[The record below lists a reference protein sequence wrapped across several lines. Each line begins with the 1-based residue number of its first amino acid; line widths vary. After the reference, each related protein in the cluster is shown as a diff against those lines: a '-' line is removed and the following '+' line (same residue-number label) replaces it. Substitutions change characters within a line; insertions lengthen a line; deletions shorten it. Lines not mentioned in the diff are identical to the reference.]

1 MAIRFITV
9 SFYAV
14 EIYIEETE
22 MARKEYNL
30 PEQTIDTIHEVMKE
44 TGFKYEVDAVIFM
57 INEYNEYRKRDL
69 DLTKYSEMTADL
81 VTEKLDKHFT
91 RLRLG
96 LRTAEQNSIIMKDI
110 TNTLLFKLLPS
121 KNEMLMPAEGR
132 FKHTVLVEA
141 EDNLSEKITKAK
153 QEKDNLKAQRGIE

>member
-1 MAIRFITV
+1 MQIRFRTV

-14 EIYIEETE
+14 EIYIKEKE

-30 PEQTIDTIHEVMKE
+30 PKQTIDIIHEVMKE
-44 TGFKYEVDAVIFM
+44 TGFKYEVDAVVYM
-57 INEYNEYRKRDL
+57 IHEYKNREVV
-69 DLTKYSEMTADL
+69 ADT
-81 VTEKLDKHFT
+81 VVQKLDKHFT

-96 LRTAEQNSIIMKDI
+96 VRTAEQNSIIMKDI

-121 KNEMLMPAEGR
+121 KDEMLMPAEGR

-141 EDNLSEKITKAK
+141 EDNLSEKIAKAK
-153 QEKDNLKAQRGIE
+153 QEKDNMKAQRGIE

>member
-1 MAIRFITV
+1 MTIRFRTV

-14 EIYIEETE
+14 EIYIKEKE

-30 PEQTIDTIHEVMKE
+30 PEQTIDIIHEVMKE

-57 INEYNEYRKRDL
+57 INEYKNREAV
-69 DLTKYSEMTADL
+69 ADT
-81 VTEKLDKHFT
+81 VVQKLDKHFT

-96 LRTAEQNSIIMKDI
+96 VRTAEQNSIIMKDI

>member
-1 MAIRFITV
+1 MAIRFRTV

-57 INEYNEYRKRDL
+57 INEYKNREAV
-69 DLTKYSEMTADL
+69 ADT
-81 VTEKLDKHFT
+81 VVQKLDKHFT

-96 LRTAEQNSIIMKDI
+96 VRTAEQNSIIMKDI

-121 KNEMLMPAEGR
+121 KDEMLMPAEGR

-141 EDNLSEKITKAK
+141 EDNLSEKIAKAK

>member
-1 MAIRFITV
+1 MIIRFRTV

-14 EIYIEETE
+14 EIYIKEKE

-30 PEQTIDTIHEVMKE
+30 PEQTIDIIHEVMKE

-57 INEYNEYRKRDL
+57 INEYKNREAV
-69 DLTKYSEMTADL
+69 ADT
-81 VTEKLDKHFT
+81 VVQKLDKHFT

-96 LRTAEQNSIIMKDI
+96 VRTAEQNSIIMKDI

-121 KNEMLMPAEGR
+121 KDEMLMPAEGR

-141 EDNLSEKITKAK
+141 EGNLSEKIAKAK

>member
-1 MAIRFITV
+1 
-9 SFYAV
+9 
-14 EIYIEETE
+14 

-30 PEQTIDTIHEVMKE
+30 PEQTIDIIHEVMKE

-57 INEYNEYRKRDL
+57 INEYKNREAV
-69 DLTKYSEMTADL
+69 ADT
-81 VTEKLDKHFT
+81 VVQKLDKHFT

-96 LRTAEQNSIIMKDI
+96 VRTAEQNSIIMKDI

-121 KNEMLMPAEGR
+121 KDEMLMPAEGR

-141 EDNLSEKITKAK
+141 EDNLSEKIAKAK
-153 QEKDNLKAQRGIE
+153 QEKDNMKAQRGIE

>member
-1 MAIRFITV
+1 MAIRCITV

-57 INEYNEYRKRDL
+57 INEYKNREAV
-69 DLTKYSEMTADL
+69 ADT
-81 VTEKLDKHFT
+81 VVQKLDKHFT

-96 LRTAEQNSIIMKDI
+96 VRTAEQNSIIMKDI

-121 KNEMLMPAEGR
+121 KDEMLMPAEGR

-141 EDNLSEKITKAK
+141 EDNLSEKIAKAK
-153 QEKDNLKAQRGIE
+153 QEKDNMKAQRGIE

>member
-1 MAIRFITV
+1 MTIRFRTV

-57 INEYNEYRKRDL
+57 INEYKNREAV
-69 DLTKYSEMTADL
+69 ADT
-81 VTEKLDKHFT
+81 VVQKLDKHFT

-96 LRTAEQNSIIMKDI
+96 VRTAEQNSIIMKDI

-121 KNEMLMPAEGR
+121 KDEMLMPAEGR
-132 FKHTVLVEA
+132 FKHTVLEEA
-141 EDNLSEKITKAK
+141 EDNLSEKIAKAK
-153 QEKDNLKAQRGIE
+153 QEKDNMKAQRGIE

>member
-1 MAIRFITV
+1 MAKKL
-9 SFYAV
+9 
-14 EIYIEETE
+14 
-22 MARKEYNL
+22 MDL
-30 PEQTIDTIHEVMKE
+30 PEQTIDIIHEVMKE
-44 TGFKYEVDAVIFM
+44 TGFKYEVDAVVYM
-57 INEYNEYRKRDL
+57 IHEYKNREAV
-69 DLTKYSEMTADL
+69 ADI
-81 VTEKLDKHFT
+81 VVQKLDKHFT

>member
-1 MAIRFITV
+1 
-9 SFYAV
+9 
-14 EIYIEETE
+14 

-30 PEQTIDTIHEVMKE
+30 PEQTIDVIHEVMKE

-57 INEYNEYRKRDL
+57 INEYKNREAV
-69 DLTKYSEMTADL
+69 ADT
-81 VTEKLDKHFT
+81 VVQKLDKHFT

-96 LRTAEQNSIIMKDI
+96 VRTAEQNSIIMKDI

-121 KNEMLMPAEGR
+121 KDEMLMPAEGR

-141 EDNLSEKITKAK
+141 EDNLSEKIAKAK
-153 QEKDNLKAQRGIE
+153 QEKDNMKAQRGIE

>member
-1 MAIRFITV
+1 
-9 SFYAV
+9 
-14 EIYIEETE
+14 

-57 INEYNEYRKRDL
+57 INEYRNREAV
-69 DLTKYSEMTADL
+69 ADT
-81 VTEKLDKHFT
+81 VVQKLDKHFT

-121 KNEMLMPAEGR
+121 KDEMLMPAEGR

>member
-30 PEQTIDTIHEVMKE
+30 PEQTIDTIHEVMNE

-57 INEYNEYRKRDL
+57 INEYKNREAV
-69 DLTKYSEMTADL
+69 ADT
-81 VTEKLDKHFT
+81 VVQKLDKHFT

-96 LRTAEQNSIIMKDI
+96 VRTAEQNSIIMKDI

-121 KNEMLMPAEGR
+121 KDEMLMPAEGR

-141 EDNLSEKITKAK
+141 EDNLSEKIAKAK
-153 QEKDNLKAQRGIE
+153 QEKDNMKAQRGIE

>member
-1 MAIRFITV
+1 MTIRFRTV

-14 EIYIEETE
+14 EIYIKEKE

-30 PEQTIDTIHEVMKE
+30 PEQTIDIIHEVMKE

-57 INEYNEYRKRDL
+57 INEYKNREAV
-69 DLTKYSEMTADL
+69 ADT
-81 VTEKLDKHFT
+81 VVQKLDKHFT

-96 LRTAEQNSIIMKDI
+96 VRTAEQNSIIMKDI

-141 EDNLSEKITKAK
+141 EDNLSEKIAKAK

>member
-1 MAIRFITV
+1 
-9 SFYAV
+9 
-14 EIYIEETE
+14 

-30 PEQTIDTIHEVMKE
+30 PEQTIDIIHEVMKE

-57 INEYNEYRKRDL
+57 INEYKNREAV
-69 DLTKYSEMTADL
+69 ADT
-81 VTEKLDKHFT
+81 VVQKLDKHFT

-96 LRTAEQNSIIMKDI
+96 VRTAEQNSIIMKDI

-141 EDNLSEKITKAK
+141 EDNLSEKIAKAK

>member
-1 MAIRFITV
+1 MTIRFRTV

-14 EIYIEETE
+14 EIYIKEKE

-30 PEQTIDTIHEVMKE
+30 PEQTIDIIHEVMNE

-57 INEYNEYRKRDL
+57 INEYKNREAV
-69 DLTKYSEMTADL
+69 ADT
-81 VTEKLDKHFT
+81 VVQKLDKHFT

-96 LRTAEQNSIIMKDI
+96 VRTAEQNSIIMKDI

-121 KNEMLMPAEGR
+121 KDEMLMPAEGR

-141 EDNLSEKITKAK
+141 EDNLSEKIAKAK
-153 QEKDNLKAQRGIE
+153 QEKDNMKAQRGIE

>member
-1 MAIRFITV
+1 MTIRFRTV

-14 EIYIEETE
+14 EIYIKEKE

-30 PEQTIDTIHEVMKE
+30 PEQTIDIIHEVMKE

-57 INEYNEYRKRDL
+57 INEYKNREAV
-69 DLTKYSEMTADL
+69 ADT
-81 VTEKLDKHFT
+81 VVQKLDKHFT

-96 LRTAEQNSIIMKDI
+96 VRTAEQNSIIMKDI

-141 EDNLSEKITKAK
+141 EDNLSEKIAKAK
-153 QEKDNLKAQRGIE
+153 QEKDNMKAQRGIE

>member
-1 MAIRFITV
+1 MTIRFRTV

-14 EIYIEETE
+14 EIYIKEKE

-30 PEQTIDTIHEVMKE
+30 PEQTIDIIHEVMNE

-57 INEYNEYRKRDL
+57 INEYKNREAV
-69 DLTKYSEMTADL
+69 ADT
-81 VTEKLDKHFT
+81 VVQKLDKHFT

-96 LRTAEQNSIIMKDI
+96 VRTAEQNSIIMKDI

-121 KNEMLMPAEGR
+121 KDEMLMPAEGR

-141 EDNLSEKITKAK
+141 EDNLSEKIAKVK
-153 QEKDNLKAQRGIE
+153 QEKDNMKAQRGIE

>member
-1 MAIRFITV
+1 
-9 SFYAV
+9 
-14 EIYIEETE
+14 

-30 PEQTIDTIHEVMKE
+30 PEQTIDVIHEVMKE

-57 INEYNEYRKRDL
+57 INEYKNREAV
-69 DLTKYSEMTADL
+69 ADT
-81 VTEKLDKHFT
+81 VVQKLDKHFT

-96 LRTAEQNSIIMKDI
+96 VRTAEQNSIIMKDI

-121 KNEMLMPAEGR
+121 KDEMLMPAEGR

-141 EDNLSEKITKAK
+141 EDNLSEKIAKAK
-153 QEKDNLKAQRGIE
+153 QEKDNMRAQRGIE

>member
-1 MAIRFITV
+1 MAIRFRTV

-30 PEQTIDTIHEVMKE
+30 PEQTIDVIHEVMKE
-44 TGFKYEVDAVIFM
+44 TGFKYEVDAVVYM
-57 INEYNEYRKRDL
+57 IHEYRNR
-69 DLTKYSEMTADL
+69 EAVADI
-81 VTEKLDKHFT
+81 VVQKLDKHFT

-96 LRTAEQNSIIMKDI
+96 VRTAEQNSIIMKDI
-110 TNTLLFKLLPS
+110 ANTLLFKLLPS
-121 KNEMLMPAEGR
+121 KDEMLMPAEGR

-141 EDNLSEKITKAK
+141 EDNLSEKIAKAK
-153 QEKDNLKAQRGIE
+153 QEKDNMKAQRGIE

>member
-1 MAIRFITV
+1 MTIRFRTV

-14 EIYIEETE
+14 EIYIKEKE

-30 PEQTIDTIHEVMKE
+30 PEQTIDIIREVMKE

-57 INEYNEYRKRDL
+57 INEYKNREAV
-69 DLTKYSEMTADL
+69 ADT
-81 VTEKLDKHFT
+81 VVQKLDKHFT

-96 LRTAEQNSIIMKDI
+96 VRTAEQNSIIMKDI

-121 KNEMLMPAEGR
+121 KDEMLMPAEGR

-141 EDNLSEKITKAK
+141 EDNLSEKIAKAK
-153 QEKDNLKAQRGIE
+153 QEKDNMKAQRGIE

>member
-1 MAIRFITV
+1 MIIRFRTV

-14 EIYIEETE
+14 EIYIKEKE

-30 PEQTIDTIHEVMKE
+30 PEQTIDIIHEVMKE

-57 INEYNEYRKRDL
+57 INEYKNREAV
-69 DLTKYSEMTADL
+69 ADT
-81 VTEKLDKHFT
+81 VVQKLDKHFT

-121 KNEMLMPAEGR
+121 KDEMLMPAEGR

-141 EDNLSEKITKAK
+141 EDNLSEKIAKAK
-153 QEKDNLKAQRGIE
+153 QEKDNMKAQRGIE

>member
-1 MAIRFITV
+1 MAKKL
-9 SFYAV
+9 
-14 EIYIEETE
+14 
-22 MARKEYNL
+22 MDL
-30 PEQTIDTIHEVMKE
+30 PEQTIDIIHEVMKE
-44 TGFKYEVDAVIFM
+44 TGFKYEVDAVVYM
-57 INEYNEYRKRDL
+57 IHEYKNREAV
-69 DLTKYSEMTADL
+69 ADT
-81 VTEKLDKHFT
+81 VVQKLDKHFT

-121 KNEMLMPAEGR
+121 KDEMLMPAEGR

-141 EDNLSEKITKAK
+141 EDNLSEKIAKAK

>member
-1 MAIRFITV
+1 MAIRFTTV

-57 INEYNEYRKRDL
+57 INEYNEYRKREL

-121 KNEMLMPAEGR
+121 KNENKGETRKRQSEG
-132 FKHTVLVEA
+132 
-141 EDNLSEKITKAK
+141 SE
-153 QEKDNLKAQRGIE
+153 RY

>member
-1 MAIRFITV
+1 
-9 SFYAV
+9 
-14 EIYIEETE
+14 

-57 INEYNEYRKRDL
+57 INEYKNREAV
-69 DLTKYSEMTADL
+69 ADT
-81 VTEKLDKHFT
+81 VVQKLDKHFT

-121 KNEMLMPAEGR
+121 KDEMLMPAEGR

-141 EDNLSEKITKAK
+141 EDNLSEKIAKAK
-153 QEKDNLKAQRGIE
+153 QEKDNMKAQRGIE

>member
-1 MAIRFITV
+1 MTIRFRTV

-14 EIYIEETE
+14 EIYIKETE

-30 PEQTIDTIHEVMKE
+30 PEQTIDVIHEVMKE

-57 INEYNEYRKRDL
+57 INEYRNREAV
-69 DLTKYSEMTADL
+69 ADT
-81 VTEKLDKHFT
+81 VVQKLDKHFT

-96 LRTAEQNSIIMKDI
+96 VRTAEQNSIIMKDI

-121 KNEMLMPAEGR
+121 KDEMLMPAEGR

-141 EDNLSEKITKAK
+141 EDNLSEKIAKAK
-153 QEKDNLKAQRGIE
+153 QEKDNIKAQRGIE

>member
-1 MAIRFITV
+1 MQIRFRTV

-57 INEYNEYRKRDL
+57 INEYNEYRKREL

>member
-1 MAIRFITV
+1 MAIRFRTV

-57 INEYNEYRKRDL
+57 INEYKNREAV
-69 DLTKYSEMTADL
+69 ADT
-81 VTEKLDKHFT
+81 VVQKLDKHFT

-121 KNEMLMPAEGR
+121 KDEMLMPAEGR

-141 EDNLSEKITKAK
+141 EDNLSEKIAKAK

>member
-30 PEQTIDTIHEVMKE
+30 PEQTIDAIHEVMKE

-141 EDNLSEKITKAK
+141 EDNLSEKIAKAK

>member
-1 MAIRFITV
+1 MTIRFRTV

-14 EIYIEETE
+14 EIYIKEKE

-30 PEQTIDTIHEVMKE
+30 PEQTIDIIHEVMKE

-57 INEYNEYRKRDL
+57 INEYKNREAV
-69 DLTKYSEMTADL
+69 ADT
-81 VTEKLDKHFT
+81 VVQKLDKHFT

-96 LRTAEQNSIIMKDI
+96 VRTAEQNSIIMKDI

-121 KNEMLMPAEGR
+121 KDEMLMPAEGR

-141 EDNLSEKITKAK
+141 EDNLSEKIAKAK
-153 QEKDNLKAQRGIE
+153 QEKDNMKAQRGIQ

>member
-1 MAIRFITV
+1 MTIRFRTV

-14 EIYIEETE
+14 EIYIKEKE

-30 PEQTIDTIHEVMKE
+30 PEQTIDIIHEVMKE

-57 INEYNEYRKRDL
+57 INEYKNREAV
-69 DLTKYSEMTADL
+69 ADT
-81 VTEKLDKHFT
+81 VVQKLDKHFT

-96 LRTAEQNSIIMKDI
+96 VRTAEQNSIIMKDI

-121 KNEMLMPAEGR
+121 KDEMLMPAEGR

-141 EDNLSEKITKAK
+141 EDNLSEKIATAK
-153 QEKDNLKAQRGIE
+153 QEKDNMKAQRGIE

>member
-1 MAIRFITV
+1 MQIRFRTV
-9 SFYAV
+9 SFYAI
-14 EIYIEETE
+14 EIYIKEKE

-30 PEQTIDTIHEVMKE
+30 PEQTIDIIHEVMKE

-57 INEYNEYRKRDL
+57 INEYKNREAV
-69 DLTKYSEMTADL
+69 ADT
-81 VTEKLDKHFT
+81 VVQKLDKHFT

-96 LRTAEQNSIIMKDI
+96 VRTAEQNSIIMKDI

-121 KNEMLMPAEGR
+121 KDEMLMPAEGR

-141 EDNLSEKITKAK
+141 EDNLSEKIAKAK
-153 QEKDNLKAQRGIE
+153 QEKDNMKAQRGIE

>member
-1 MAIRFITV
+1 MQIRFRTV

-14 EIYIEETE
+14 EIYIKEKE

-30 PEQTIDTIHEVMKE
+30 PEQTIDIIHEVMKE

-57 INEYNEYRKRDL
+57 INEYKNREAV
-69 DLTKYSEMTADL
+69 ADT
-81 VTEKLDKHFT
+81 VVQKLDKHFT

-96 LRTAEQNSIIMKDI
+96 VRTAEQNSIIMKDI

-121 KNEMLMPAEGR
+121 KDEMLMPAEGR

-141 EDNLSEKITKAK
+141 EDNLSEKIAKAK

>member
-1 MAIRFITV
+1 
-9 SFYAV
+9 
-14 EIYIEETE
+14 

-30 PEQTIDTIHEVMKE
+30 PKQTIDIIHEVMKE

-57 INEYNEYRKRDL
+57 INEYKNREAV
-69 DLTKYSEMTADL
+69 ADT
-81 VTEKLDKHFT
+81 VVQKLDKHFT

-96 LRTAEQNSIIMKDI
+96 VRTAEQNSIIMKDI

-121 KNEMLMPAEGR
+121 KDEMLMPAEGR

-141 EDNLSEKITKAK
+141 EDNLSEKIAKAK
-153 QEKDNLKAQRGIE
+153 QEKDNMKAQRGIE

>member
-1 MAIRFITV
+1 MTIRFRTV

-14 EIYIEETE
+14 EIYIEEKE

-30 PEQTIDTIHEVMKE
+30 PEQTIDIIHEVMKE

-57 INEYNEYRKRDL
+57 INEYKNREAV
-69 DLTKYSEMTADL
+69 ADT
-81 VTEKLDKHFT
+81 VVQKLDKHFT

-96 LRTAEQNSIIMKDI
+96 VRTAEQNSIIMKDI

-121 KNEMLMPAEGR
+121 KDEMLMPAEGR

-141 EDNLSEKITKAK
+141 EDNLSEKIAKAK
-153 QEKDNLKAQRGIE
+153 QEKDNMKAQRGIE

>member
-1 MAIRFITV
+1 MTIRFRTV

-14 EIYIEETE
+14 EIYIKEKE

-30 PEQTIDTIHEVMKE
+30 PEQTIDIIHEVMKE

-57 INEYNEYRKRDL
+57 INEYKNREAV
-69 DLTKYSEMTADL
+69 ADT
-81 VTEKLDKHFT
+81 VVQKLDKHFT

-96 LRTAEQNSIIMKDI
+96 VRTAEQNSIIMKDI

-121 KNEMLMPAEGR
+121 KDEMLMPAEGR

-141 EDNLSEKITKAK
+141 EDNLSEKIAKAK
-153 QEKDNLKAQRGIE
+153 QEKDNMKAQRGIE